1 MKLIIAIDPG
11 ASGGIAKMEM
21 NTGVVTAMAMPEDAD
36 LRDMFENI
44 KAEYG
49 NDLVCYLEQVGG
61 YIGVPQP
68 GSYMFN
74 FGDGFGYIRGIVDA
88 MRIRRIMVR
97 PQVWQKGIP
106 GVVPKMKGAER
117 KRALKEYAARLY
129 PNEKVT
135 LKTADALALLEYARR
150 VEGLPPMPDPVTN
163 VVYENNYRSD
173 ARAAVKWCKAK
184 GHAVPQKNSKEFLTM
199 VNYWGK
205 EVRDAK

>member
-21 NTGVVTAMAMPEDAD
+21 STGTVTAIGMPEDAD
-36 LRDMFENI
+36 LRDMFEAI

-61 YIGVPQP
+61 YIGTPQP
-68 GSYMFN
+68 GSAMFN
-74 FGDGFGYIRGIVDA
+74 FGDGYGYIRGIVDA

-150 VEGLPPMPDPVTN
+150 VEKLELAPAPEPVDKPK
-163 VVYENNYRSD
+163 NNFKAD
-173 ARAAVKWCKAK
+173 ARNAVKWCKAQ
-184 GHAVPQKNSKEFLTM
+184 GHAVPLKNSNEFLLM
-199 VNYWGK
+199 VNYWCK
-205 EVRDAK
+205 EIK